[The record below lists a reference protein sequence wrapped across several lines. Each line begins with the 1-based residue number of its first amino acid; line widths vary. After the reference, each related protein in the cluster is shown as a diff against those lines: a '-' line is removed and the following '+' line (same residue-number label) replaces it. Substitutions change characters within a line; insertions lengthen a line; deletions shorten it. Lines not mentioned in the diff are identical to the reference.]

1 MKTNFWGIT
10 IAAATL
16 LLLTSCQRD
25 ELQGGSIS
33 GEEVS
38 VSISATM
45 PIDGG
50 AVVKSDTEP
59 GNGSFANRCIMQIY
73 YLPDG
78 ESGSADPIPYGDR
91 VTVAVSGM
99 KALFLDQR
107 LVSGHDYRFVF
118 WADHV
123 TDNSSA
129 EALAQ
134 DLHYDTE
141 EFPIVSFKEEE
152 DGTLSYSSNDDTRDA
167 FFAADVRNISG
178 PSSLSFDLKRPFGQ
192 LNIITTDWG
201 AIPDDVVEQLRPSN
215 VRLDFKSLP
224 NSIDLVSGDV
234 TGDVDI
240 ISEVV
245 EVSQVPLN
253 GDSKQLSFDY
263 IFAKDGE
270 QTVLADFTMDFLLAD
285 GTTQVTDEAY
295 TFTNI
300 PVQRNYQTN
309 VRGNLL
315 TDRTG
320 VEIEVVPEFDGL
332 LPEEVSTS
340 AEIMNVLAE
349 GGFVRLAQDVTLEKI
364 TGEGGAETA
373 IGISAGKNVLIDLN
387 GHVLTLNNALAAT
400 ADATLTLM
408 NGSVYGQG
416 LAQDKFL
423 LQAETEASVVLDDVE
438 LTANGAGVGIY
449 QEADGADITIRNSS
463 ITALSYAVGTNAT
476 TATQNNKV
484 IIENSTLHAYST
496 VFFNIPSTLEI
507 RNSDI
512 TGGNH
517 ALILRGGTATVENS
531 TLSIDYW
538 DSAEEAESQYKRDE
552 DWGGGNLLPYAAI
565 TAGNRTA
572 SGYRYPTSLTMI
584 GCTVQS
590 IGEKAEY
597 FPAMYV
603 YANPE
608 EGMGVTIDYEDC
620 VITGDFEVCSG
631 NVTVNGAAF
640 DAPGQSVS
648 VSDSQTLAEVLAN
661 MGTTEGQT
669 QHLQVT
675 LSEDVTLSEGD
686 VPSDFVPENGSLNL
700 NLGGH
705 TLTFGA
711 SLTAENSSVTFSDGT
726 IVTEIVI
733 NKPGDVSIDALAVGE
748 NGSMTFDGITL
759 ESNGSGVGINGTT
772 SGGRLTIKNSKITS
786 VAYGVATNA
795 TAPESENVV
804 ITLENSEFVG
814 DDPVFINVPCTLNM
828 TGCTLNGKMH
838 GLVVRGG
845 KATVKDCHITMT
857 YSEDATAEHAQEM
870 ASYFESSNWGSGN
883 TINLAAIVVG
893 NKVDDNSKSYKYP
906 SVLNIENSTIETAGK
921 YANLFPALYVWAN
934 QEAENGVTITYDSN
948 TKFYG
953 ARTYGNDGANTTVND
968 SAPVSDEGDTRPT
981 E

>member
-1 MKTNFWGIT
+1 MKMNRITLTT
-10 IAAATL
+10 IAAGAGILML
-16 LLLTSCQRD
+16 LASCQRD
-25 ELQGGSIS
+25 ELTGGIPA
-33 GEEVS
+33 GEEVT
-38 VSISATM
+38 VSISAVM
-45 PIDGG
+45 PEGGEPVVRSPTDPGDG
-50 AVVKSDTEP
+50 SDV
-59 GNGSFANRCIMQIY
+59 NRCIMSIY
-73 YLPDG
+73 L
-78 ESGSADPIPYGDR
+78 ADEDLQAPILYADK
-91 VTVAVSGM
+91 VTAQVSG
-99 KALFLDQR
+99 KTAVFPDQR
-107 LVSGHDYRFVF
+107 LVSGHEYRFVF

-123 TDNSSA
+123 ADASSEDGRA
-129 EALAQ
+129 T
-134 DLHYDTE
+134 DLHYETDA
-141 EFPIVSFKEEE
+141 FPTVTFV
-152 DGTLSYSSNDDTRDA
+152 DGEAYKSNDDTRDA
-167 FFAADVRNISG
+167 FFLVEDVTISG
-178 PSSLSFDLKRPFGQ
+178 PSAQNFELRRPFGQ
-192 LNIITTDWG
+192 LNIITNDWG
-201 AIPDDVVEQLRPSN
+201 SIPEEAAAQLRPSKVKLTFN
-215 VRLDFKSLP
+215 DVP
-224 NSIDLVSGDV
+224 NSIDLMTGEVSGTADLTGEDV
-234 TGDVDI
+234 AVSAVAATGDA
-240 ISEVV
+240 
-245 EVSQVPLN
+245 
-253 GDSKQLSFDY
+253 KHLSFDY
-263 IFAKDGE
+263 ILAKEGE

-285 GTTQVTDEAY
+285 GTTEVTDSY
-295 TFTNI
+295 TFTSI
-300 PVQRNYQTN
+300 PVQRNYRTN
-309 VRGNLL
+309 VSGNLL

-320 VEIEVVPEFDGL
+320 VEIEVVPDFDGQ

-340 AEIMNVLAE
+340 ADIMNVLAE

-387 GHVLTLNNALAAT
+387 EHVLTLNNALAAT

-438 LTANGAGVGIY
+438 LTANGAGVGIC

-484 IIENSTLHAYST
+484 TIENSTLHAYST
-496 VFFNIPSTLEI
+496 VLFNIPSTLEI

-552 DWGGGNLLPYAAI
+552 DWEGGNLLPYAAI

-572 SGYRYPTSLTMI
+572 SGYRYPTSLTMT

-597 FPAMYV
+597 FPAVYV

-608 EGMGVTIDYEDC
+608 EGMGVIIDYEDC

-648 VSDSQTLAEVLAN
+648 VSDSQTFAEVLAN
-661 MGTTEGQT
+661 MGTAEGQT
-669 QHLQVT
+669 QHHQVT

-795 TAPESENVV
+795 TSPESENVV
-804 ITLENSEFVG
+804 ITLENSEFAG
-814 DDPVFINVPCTLNM
+814 DDPVFINIPCTLNM
-828 TGCTLNGKMH
+828 TGCTLNGKVH

-845 KATVKDCHITMT
+845 TANVKDCRITLT
-857 YSEDATAEHAQEM
+857 YPEDESTEEAQAMADYFKNANWAT
-870 ASYFESSNWGSGN
+870 GN
-883 TINLAAIVVG
+883 EINIAAVAVG
-893 NKVDDNSKSYKYP
+893 NKVADNSISYKYP
-906 SVLNIENSTIETAGK
+906 SVLNIENSTIETDGVHAD
-921 YANLFPALYVWAN
+921 LFPALYVWAN
-934 QEAENGVTITYDSN
+934 KEAENGVTITYDAA

-953 ARTYGNDGANTTVND
+953 ARTYGNDGANTTVNG
-968 SAPVSDEGDTRPT
+968 SAPVSDGGDTRPT

>member
-1 MKTNFWGIT
+1 MLFL
-10 IAAATL
+10 AAAAAVL
-16 LLLTSCQRD
+16 LLASCQRD

-50 AVVKSDTEP
+50 AVVKSNDEP
-59 GNGSFANRCIMQIY
+59 GNASYVNRCIMGV
-73 YLPDG
+73 YLNDVGMSSPKQMGDTVVVRVDG
-78 ESGSADPIPYGDR
+78 TTHKAEFGD
-91 VTVAVSGM
+91 
-99 KALFLDQR
+99 LQ
-107 LVSGHDYRFVF
+107 LVSGHKYLLVF
-118 WADHV
+118 WADNATEDSDNGFEDNHYNTADFPEV
-123 TDNSSA
+123 T
-129 EALAQ
+129 
-134 DLHYDTE
+134 
-141 EFPIVSFKEEE
+141 FKEG
-152 DGTLSYSSNDDTRDA
+152 DTYQSNDDSRDA
-167 FFAADVRNISG
+167 FFASYELKVDG
-178 PSSLSFDLKRPFGQ
+178 PSNRTVELHRPFGQ
-192 LNIITTDWG
+192 LNIITSDYS
-201 AIPDDVVEQLRPSN
+201 VVETSFPALVPKKVSLTFSKVPQGINLLTGALAETFVEPLTGVSVN
-215 VRLDFKSLP
+215 VAAVTEP
-224 NSIDLVSGDV
+224 AVASG
-234 TGDVDI
+234 
-240 ISEVV
+240 
-245 EVSQVPLN
+245 
-253 GDSKQLSFDY
+253 SKHLSFDY
-263 IFAKDGE
+263 IFAPEGE
-270 QTVLADFTMDFLLAD
+270 QYSIPEITMSFDDAWGNEVASDYKFVNL
-285 GTTQVTDEAY
+285 
-295 TFTNI
+295 
-300 PVQRNYQTN
+300 PVQRNYRTN
-309 VRGNLL
+309 VTGALL

-373 IGISAGKNVLIDLN
+373 IGVSAGKNVLIDLN

-416 LAQDKFL
+416 LAQNKFL

-438 LTANGAGVGIY
+438 LTANGAGVGID

-496 VFFNIPSTLEI
+496 VFFDIPSTLEI

-538 DSAEEAESQYKRDE
+538 DSAEEAESQYKRNE
-552 DWGGGNLLPYAAI
+552 DWGGGNRLPYAAI

-608 EGMGVTIDYEDC
+608 KGMGVTIDYEDC

-648 VSDSQTLAEVLAN
+648 VSDSQTLAEALAN
-661 MGTTEGQT
+661 MGTAEGQT

-675 LSEDVTLSEGD
+675 LSGNIDLSQVAFQD
-686 VPSDFVPENGSLNL
+686 VPAGTSVSMDLSDHTATLPKRNLLTSGDLSLRNGNLSDPSGAGIGCLSGGSVSLDEVQYDAEGWGCIFVTQN
-700 NLGGH
+700 
-705 TLTFGA
+705 
-711 SLTAENSSVTFSDGT
+711 AENTNIS
-726 IVTEIVI
+726 
-733 NKPGDVSIDALAVGE
+733 
-748 NGSMTFDGITL
+748 
-759 ESNGSGVGINGTT
+759 
-772 SGGRLTIKNSKITS
+772 IKNSTINGGYYAVTS
-786 VAYGVATNA
+786 NASANPVASSTIV
-795 TAPESENVV
+795 
-804 ITLENSEFVG
+804 LENSTFTADESAMM
-814 DDPVFINVPCTLNM
+814 INIPSEITV
-828 TGCTLNGKMH
+828 TGCSFTGGWQAVFLRGGSAEFTDCSINLVMDQSYGDWPEKHVKADGTWADGNQAETAAMLIGNRCVEGSASYNYPTSVMLRNTTFSIKGNNGDGGKTTYNTPAVSIWSRVEVGNGATFGYDAETKNNVEAAGT
-838 GLVVRGG
+838 GLV
-845 KATVKDCHITMT
+845 K
-857 YSEDATAEHAQEM
+857 
-870 ASYFESSNWGSGN
+870 N
-883 TINLAAIVVG
+883 
-893 NKVDDNSKSYKYP
+893 
-906 SVLNIENSTIETAGK
+906 
-921 YANLFPALYVWAN
+921 
-934 QEAENGVTITYDSN
+934 
-948 TKFYG
+948 
-953 ARTYGNDGANTTVND
+953 NDGKNLTIV
-968 SAPVSDEGDTRPT
+968 EL
-981 E
+981 